1 MVEIQRGG
9 GDFAGR
15 AFVVPEGQRNLASHE
30 RRAVSTLCLHGNRI
44 MQAP

>member
-1 MVEIQRGG
+1 MVEVQRGG

-15 AFVVPEGQRNLASHE
+15 AVVVPEGQRNLASHE